1 MATHAR
7 RNMPGPVT
15 PAHPPAEAPAAGTAV
30 VHSDG
35 LGERLVR
42 HLDRQIAAAR
52 KLLSCVLE
60 QGRAIRERA
69 VDRTVAA
76 AAAVRNEVEQRE
88 QLERERAELLAEA
101 ARALGTEPDAV
112 TLEAICSLLDPRTA
126 EAARHRSHELR
137 GLLAEIARE
146 HQTNRILLRQELA
159 FLDHLLRLASGPQ
172 GAAYRPDGDLVTAAP
187 HVHRVIDRRV

>member
-1 MATHAR
+1 MVAHAR
-7 RNMPGPVT
+7 HGADRSVT
-15 PAHPPAEAPAAGTAV
+15 RRQPAAAAPAPDTAV

-42 HLDRQIAAAR
+42 HLDRQITAAR

-76 AAAVRNEVEQRE
+76 AAAVRNEIEQRE

-137 GLLAEIARE
+137 GLLGEIARE